1 MSWTLSKSGVVQVIT
16 NSSVVILH
24 MDPQNLTVYRDSLE
38 FSQWTPLQK
47 LFLCGALLS
56 STRLPT
62 IQLHQVPWTLICP
75 SAPGTTCFRPPT
87 PTPLQVWQ
95 MPPGRMLFSTHVL
108 SLEDRAQDRLLSSL
122 GLLFCFWV
130 NYTYYCPSES
140 FLECKPYCFCSLVY
154 PQYLNSAWNKGG
166 VWKFVK
172 WIQWRCEFSCLSY
185 RTCKM
190 FYRKNIMI

>member
-1 MSWTLSKSGVVQVIT
+1 M
-16 NSSVVILH
+16 N
-24 MDPQNLTVYRDSLE
+24 
-38 FSQWTPLQK
+38 
-47 LFLCGALLS
+47 
-56 STRLPT
+56 
-62 IQLHQVPWTLICP
+62 P
-75 SAPGTTCFRPPT
+75 SAETFSVWRPTLQHAAPHNPAASGSLDSDLSLCPRDHLFPPAP